1 MLTWHFIPAPRK
13 FGGNVLDFSI
23 QPTTTDLHHGH
34 PNTSP
39 TCSITKFYTSPAYGC
54 YNEDAASPQYN
65 YQWNSLK
72 DMEIW
77 LRREQESK
85 SIELQWKD
93 TVLGTD
99 GKWTQCLIFVC
110 AHQGTRG
117 KSQYKKKHPEHY
129 RKLPSKWIGCSCQLW
144 VKCYPGMEKVLRK
157 YEEGHSHPIGDRNIK
172 HTRLSEETH
181 LQMVEMVQLGFTYQK
196 CCLPQR

>member
-1 MLTWHFIPAPRK
+1 MPAPCK

-39 TCSITKFYTSPAYGC
+39 TCSMTKFYTSPAYGC

-72 DMEIW
+72 DTEIW

-85 SIELQWKD
+85 SIELRWKD
-93 TVLGTD
+93 TVPGTD

-110 AHQGTRG
+110 ARQGNPNTRRSILNTTG
-117 KSQYKKKHPEHY
+117 
-129 RKLPSKWIGCSCQLW
+129 SCQA
-144 VKCYPGMEKVLRK
+144 
-157 YEEGHSHPIGDRNIK
+157 S
-172 HTRLSEETH
+172 RLAA
-181 LQMVEMVQLGFTYQK
+181 LVDFG
-196 CCLPQR
+196 